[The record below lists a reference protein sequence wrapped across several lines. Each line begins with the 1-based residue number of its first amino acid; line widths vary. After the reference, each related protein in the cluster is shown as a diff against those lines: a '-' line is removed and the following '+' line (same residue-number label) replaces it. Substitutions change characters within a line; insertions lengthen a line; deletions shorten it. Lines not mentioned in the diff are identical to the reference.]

1 MKITKRQLR
10 RIIKEG
16 LSWKRMKGMTV
27 DYVYD
32 SLMDVQEFGPR
43 KGLTRMD
50 MAMDAIAAGD
60 FMGAVDRVEDALW
73 IDDPPEGA
81 EEELAGLLATVRTED
96 DLAAVAADWGTRHF
110 RGGR

>member
-10 RIIKEG
+10 RIIKEA
-16 LSWKRMKGMTV
+16 MEPMTV
-27 DYVYD
+27 DDVYD
-32 SLMDVQEFGPR
+32 SLMGVQGFGPR

-60 FMGAVDRVEDALW
+60 LQAASNAVMDALW
-73 IDDPPEGA
+73 IDNPPEGA
-81 EEELAGLLATVRTED
+81 EEKLARWLATVRTED
-96 DLAAVAADWGTRHF
+96 DLAAVAADWGTKYF